1 MKLTVEQNDTVA
13 IVRVGEERLVYPLL
27 PTLADTV
34 TTMIGGGAHNVL
46 IDLSPV
52 VYVDSASIGC
62 LMDLYRKSAAAG
74 GTLKLA
80 NVQKRVATMLTMT
93 GAQHFI
99 EIHGDEAGA
108 LAAFGG

>member
-1 MKLTVEQNDTVA
+1 M
-13 IVRVGEERLVYPLL
+13 RVGEERLVYPLL
-27 PTLADTV
+27 PTFADTV
-34 TTMIGGGAHNVL
+34 KTMIKDGAHNVL

-62 LMDLYRKSAAAG
+62 LMDLYRQSTAAG

-80 NVQKRVATMLTMT
+80 SVQKRVETMLTMT

-99 EIHGDEAGA
+99 EIHGDEPGA
-108 LAAFGG
+108 LAAFGV

>member
-1 MKLTVEQNDTVA
+1 MKLNTEKNGGVA

-27 PTLADTV
+27 PTFAEAV
-34 TTMIGGGAHNVL
+34 TTMIEEGAHNVL

-80 NVQKRVATMLTMT
+80 NVQKRVETMLTMT

-99 EIHGDEAGA
+99 EIHDDEPDA
-108 LAAFGG
+108 LATFGV

>member
-1 MKLTVEQNDTVA
+1 MKLTTEQNGDVA

-27 PTLADTV
+27 PAFADTV
-34 TTMIGGGAHNVL
+34 NEMIAGGAPNVL

-62 LMDLYRKSAAAG
+62 LMDLYRKSSAAG

-80 NVQKRVATMLTMT
+80 GVQKRVETMLAMT

-99 EIHGDEAGA
+99 EIHGDEPGA
-108 LAAFGG
+108 LAAFGR

>member
-1 MKLTVEQNDTVA
+1 MKLTTEHNGGVA
-13 IVRVGEERLVYPLL
+13 IVRVGEARLVYPLL
-27 PTLADTV
+27 PTFAETV
-34 TTMIGGGAHNVL
+34 TTMIADGTHNVL

-80 NVQKRVATMLTMT
+80 NVQKRVETMLTMT

-99 EIHGDEAGA
+99 EIHGDEPGA